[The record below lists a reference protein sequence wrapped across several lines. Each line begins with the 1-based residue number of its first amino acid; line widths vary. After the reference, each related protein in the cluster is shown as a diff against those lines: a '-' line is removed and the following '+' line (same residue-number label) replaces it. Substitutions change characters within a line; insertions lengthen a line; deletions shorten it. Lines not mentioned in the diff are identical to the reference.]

1 MISAPCKWKMFR
13 HKIIQILKRML
24 LPHFAFLKW
33 PTVCKNEQKISIC
46 YFCCFSN
53 FPMSISHNWV
63 VYSPKI
69 MTKRR
74 RKCKLRCES
83 IVVILVI
90 SLYSILSW
98 YQVKDLQDYYAA
110 LGNFCA
116 LSLFFYA
123 LIKGWEELLFCRPA
137 KKIYKNAINSLRS
150 HFCASIY
157 IQSVQFCQIF
167 SFSASNHRL
176 SKKWK
181 FNSANIHNFKEFA
194 YCSQGRNQEIFL
206 GETKPIRWG

>member
-1 MISAPCKWKMFR
+1 MCISFLSD
-13 HKIIQILKRML
+13 QL
-24 LPHFAFLKW
+24 FLKINKKVASV
-33 PTVCKNEQKISIC
+33 TV
-46 YFCCFSN
+46 YFFL
-53 FPMSISHNWV
+53 MSTSHNWV

-116 LSLFFYA
+116 FSLYFYA
-123 LIKGWEELLFCRPA
+123 LI
-137 KKIYKNAINSLRS
+137 
-150 HFCASIY
+150 
-157 IQSVQFCQIF
+157 
-167 SFSASNHRL
+167 
-176 SKKWK
+176 
-181 FNSANIHNFKEFA
+181 
-194 YCSQGRNQEIFL
+194 
-206 GETKPIRWG
+206 

>member
-1 MISAPCKWKMFR
+1 MPHLPCVF
-13 HKIIQILKRML
+13 HFQSDQLFVKIIKKV
-24 LPHFAFLKW
+24 ASV
-33 PTVCKNEQKISIC
+33 TVC
-46 YFCCFSN
+46 FFL
-53 FPMSISHNWV
+53 MSTSHNWV

-110 LGNFCA
+110 LGNVCA
-116 LSLFFYA
+116 LSLFF
-123 LIKGWEELLFCRPA
+123 LLFDKRLRRFFFSRPA

-150 HFCASIY
+150 HFRASIY
-157 IQSVQFCQIF
+157 IQCVQVCQIF
-167 SFSASNHRL
+167 SFSASNHGTF
-176 SKKWK
+176 KK
-181 FNSANIHNFKEFA
+181 
-194 YCSQGRNQEIFL
+194 
-206 GETKPIRWG
+206 

>member
-1 MISAPCKWKMFR
+1 
-13 HKIIQILKRML
+13 
-24 LPHFAFLKW
+24 
-33 PTVCKNEQKISIC
+33 
-46 YFCCFSN
+46 
-53 FPMSISHNWV
+53 MSISHNWV

-116 LSLFFYA
+116 FSLYFYA
-123 LIKGWEELLFCRPA
+123 LIWVLLRRIFFAGQPRKSTKMQLIRSDPISVPA
-137 KKIYKNAINSLRS
+137 FIFKVCNFANFSP
-150 HFCASIY
+150 
-157 IQSVQFCQIF
+157 SVHQIF
-167 SFSASNHRL
+167 KL
-176 SKKWK
+176 
-181 FNSANIHNFKEFA
+181 IA
-194 YCSQGRNQEIFL
+194 YCSQERNQEIFL
-206 GETKPIRWG
+206 GETKPIKWG